1 MKLKHNN
8 KVLDQRE
15 KERDLCLLIALC
27 ALVVTVGGF
36 FESRRHIQT
45 FCPQD
50 DCSKVFQKVVYAADI
65 EKNSPKGII
74 ERSNHPKQLAHIRLK
89 ESSNGTNKNP
99 NALHNICKAQGKSN
113 EFGYGGMAM
122 MICFDSFEE
131 SVRVVDAWLTKRDN
145 EALCYYNLGTRTDK
159 CDYVK

>member
-1 MKLKHNN
+1 MKLHN
-8 KVLDQRE
+8 KKTIEQLKIQ
-15 KERDLCLLIALC
+15 RDLLVLVLLIVITC
-27 ALVVTVGGF
+27 IVG
-36 FESRRHIQT
+36 SYVARRRIIS
-45 FCPQD
+45 PVGD
-50 DCSKVFQKVVYAADI
+50 NPIIKVVYASEI
-65 EKNSPKGII
+65 TKNTPQGII
-74 ERSNHPKQLAHIRLK
+74 EKSNHPKQLAHIRLK

-99 NALHNICKAQGKSN
+99 NALHNICRAQGKSN

-159 CDYVK
+159 CDYVR

>member
-1 MKLKHNN
+1 MKHNRKHIESLKLQN
-8 KVLDQRE
+8 R
-15 KERDLCLLIALC
+15 LLWTFVYFCIL
-27 ALVVTVGGF
+27 GGLLYITQDRVI
-36 FESRRHIQT
+36 SG
-45 FCPQD
+45 CPED
-50 DCSKVFQKVVYAADI
+50 DCSKVSQKVVYAADI
-65 EKNSPKGII
+65 EKNTPQSFIQQSK
-74 ERSNHPKQLAHIRLK
+74 HPEQIDHIWNK
-89 ESSNGTNKNP
+89 ETTRGKNTNP
-99 NALHNICKAQGKSN
+99 NALHNICKSQGKSN